1 MEPIYFTVA
10 QEFTWE
16 QKIER
21 SLFIGQTVP
30 VADVEA
36 AQAFVNRI
44 KTEIHPQAT
53 HNCFAYRVGLGKSPL
68 TYYSD
73 QGEPSGTAG
82 RPILSA
88 LLQQE
93 LTNTVVVVTRYFGG
107 KKLVIRGLIDAYH
120 STALQTLIAAGR
132 QEFRPTFTISLEL
145 SYPQLPLVQ
154 QLLQTYEGEVVDQD
168 YGAAVR
174 LTARFPETCQ
184 TALGKALAGLSNV
197 KWTTG
202 K

>member
-1 MEPIYFTVA
+1 MEPVYFTVA

-21 SLFIGQTVP
+21 SLFIGQAAP
-30 VADVEA
+30 VDDTEA

-53 HNCFAYRVGLGKSPL
+53 HNCFAYRVGLGEHPL

-82 RPILSA
+82 RPILNA

-107 KKLVIRGLIDAYH
+107 KKLGIRGLIDAYH

-132 QEFRPTFTISLEL
+132 REFRPTFTISLEL
-145 SYPQLPLVQ
+145 PYPQLPLVQ
-154 QLLQTYEGEVVDQD
+154 HLLQTYEGEVVAQD
-168 YGAAVR
+168 YGATVR
-174 LTARFPETCQ
+174 LEVQVPEAHQ
-184 TALGKALAGLSNV
+184 AALSKALAGLPGV
-197 KWTTG
+197 KWTT
-202 K
+202 